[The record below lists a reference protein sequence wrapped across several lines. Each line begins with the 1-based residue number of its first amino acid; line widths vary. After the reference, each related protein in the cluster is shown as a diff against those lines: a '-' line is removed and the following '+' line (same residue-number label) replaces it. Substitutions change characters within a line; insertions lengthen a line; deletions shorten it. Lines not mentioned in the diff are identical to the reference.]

1 MGKEFKNVWVSGEER
16 MQLAS
21 NHAAPG
27 FIFIFE
33 DRGKLETNPPFLDFH
48 GKKQTWHLSN
58 VKQIS
63 YFHQKPPQLW
73 QRIITVLLILIS
85 VLALLNAIMIVRF
98 LTTSVI
104 ELPTGLNIMSWITA
118 FASLVVVTLV
128 WLVHLSPYGPLGTS
142 YWVKV
147 VYLNHTNEVQ
157 TIYFAD
163 ASKLGWGGKLGGT
176 HKIFATLQQELATV

>member
-33 DRGKLETNPPFLDFH
+33 DRGKLETNPPFLDYH